1 MVSQH
6 ERGNLRRE
14 DETVEERDKVDIDR
28 NKGASLRVVVPLE
41 ADERLCRGS

>member
-6 ERGNLRRE
+6 KRGNLRRE

-28 NKGASLRVVVPLE
+28 NEEANLRVV
-41 ADERLCRGS
+41 RSTGSG